1 MKVHWFVC
9 LKLSVYMSKSKK
21 VRMNY
26 SSHGIYGGNHMV
38 FSLFSLLSS
47 ENKPRT
53 GGKLS
58 TFCNF
63 HWSQSKSLK
72 K

>member
-1 MKVHWFVC
+1 MRVEIGNVTEINFFKEVNEMTVYWLVC

-38 FSLFSLLSS
+38 FSLFSLLNS
-47 ENKPRT
+47 
-53 GGKLS
+53 
-58 TFCNF
+58 
-63 HWSQSKSLK
+63 
-72 K
+72 